1 MSSSAGVLPRLRVDA
16 GLMLGV
22 VALLAAQPLPAQQ
35 AAPLAPLVKPDALM
49 GISQHVQ
56 VIPDNSVPLVP
67 NVGYIIG
74 DKAVLVIDTG
84 LGPRNGEAVFSVAQK
99 LAGSRP
105 IYLAVTHV
113 HPEHDL
119 GAQAFSADTRVI
131 RSADQQ
137 KDIAEF
143 GLDLAKVFAGRSA
156 INAELLKGAEFR
168 KPDIVFDKEY
178 DLDLGGVTARLLAL
192 GPNHTRGDVGIWI
205 ERDRVLFAGDLA
217 MKAQPAFA
225 SPYSSIRQWLA
236 SLDRL
241 EALDAVVI
249 VPSHGPLGDNGLIKG
264 YRDYLKEVL
273 ERTSTGKKAGHTADA
288 AVQAV
293 TAAMVDRYPDRG
305 RLAGAIKA
313 AYAVAP

>member
-1 MSSSAGVLPRLRVDA
+1 MGKFSGVAAAL
-16 GLMLGV
+16 
-22 VALLAAQPLPAQQ
+22 VALLASQAVVAQQ
-35 AAPLAPLVKPDALM
+35 ASPPAPLVKPEGLKP
-49 GISQHVQ
+49 ISQHVQ

-67 NVGYIIG
+67 NIGYVVG

-84 LGPRNGEAVFSVAQK
+84 LGPRNGEAVFGVAQK

-119 GAQAFSADTRVI
+119 GAQAFSAETRLI

-156 INAELLKGAEFR
+156 INAELLNGADFR
-168 KPDIVFDKEY
+168 KPDIVFDQAY

-192 GPNHTRGDVGIWI
+192 GANHTRGDVGIWV
-205 ERDRVLFAGDLA
+205 EADRVLFAGDVV

-225 SPYSSIRQWLA
+225 SPYSSIRQWFA
-236 SLDRL
+236 SLERL
-241 EALDAVVI
+241 EALKPAVV
-249 VPSHGPLGDNGLIKG
+249 VPSHGPLGDASFITG
-264 YRDYLKEVL
+264 YRNYLKEVQ
-273 ERTSTGKKAGHTADA
+273 ERTSAEKRAGRNADA
-288 AVQAV
+288 AVQDV
-293 TAAMVDRYPDRG
+293 SAAMVDRYPDRG

-313 AYAVAP
+313 AYAAAL

>member
-1 MSSSAGVLPRLRVDA
+1 MSSSAGVLPRLRVHA

-22 VALLAAQPLPAQQ
+22 VALLATQPLPAQQ
-35 AAPLAPLVKPDALM
+35 ASPPPPLVKPDALK

-56 VIPDNSVPLVP
+56 VIPDDSVPLVP
-67 NVGYIIG
+67 NVGYIVG

-84 LGPRNGEAVFSVAQK
+84 LGPRNGEAVFAVAQK

-119 GAQAFSADTRVI
+119 GAQAFSADTRLI

-143 GLDLAKVFAGRSA
+143 GLELAKVFAGRSA
-156 INAELLKGAEFR
+156 VNAELLKGAEFR
-168 KPDIVFDKEY
+168 KPDIVFDQEY
-178 DLDLGGVTARLLAL
+178 DLDLGGVSARLLAM

-205 ERDRVLFAGDLA
+205 ERDQVLFAGDLA

-225 SPYSSIRQWLA
+225 SPYSSIRQWFA

-241 EALDAVVI
+241 AALNPVVI
-249 VPSHGPLGDNGLIKG
+249 VPSHGPLGDNGFITG
-264 YRDYLKEVL
+264 YRNYLKEVL
-273 ERTSTGKKAGHTADA
+273 ERTTAEKKAGHTADA
-288 AVQAV
+288 TVQDV

-313 AYAVAP
+313 AYAAAP

>member
-1 MSSSAGVLPRLRVDA
+1 MGKFSGVAAAL
-16 GLMLGV
+16 
-22 VALLAAQPLPAQQ
+22 VALLASQAVVAQQ
-35 AAPLAPLVKPDALM
+35 ASPPAPLVKPEGLKP
-49 GISQHVQ
+49 ISQHVQ

-67 NVGYIIG
+67 NIGYVVG

-84 LGPRNGEAVFSVAQK
+84 LGPRNGEAVFGVAQK

-119 GAQAFSADTRVI
+119 GAQAFSAETRLI

-156 INAELLKGAEFR
+156 INAELLNGADFR
-168 KPDIVFDKEY
+168 KPDIVFDQAY

-192 GPNHTRGDVGIWI
+192 GANHTRGDVGIWV
-205 ERDRVLFAGDLA
+205 EADRVLFAGDVA

-225 SPYSSIRQWLA
+225 SPYSSIRQWFA
-236 SLDRL
+236 SLERL
-241 EALDAVVI
+241 EALKPAVV
-249 VPSHGPLGDNGLIKG
+249 VPSHGPLGDASFITG
-264 YRDYLKEVL
+264 YRNYLKEVQ
-273 ERTSTGKKAGHTADA
+273 ERTSAEKRAGRNADA
-288 AVQAV
+288 AVQDV
-293 TAAMVDRYPDRG
+293 SAAMVDRYPDRG

-313 AYAVAP
+313 AYAAAP

>member
-1 MSSSAGVLPRLRVDA
+1 MSKLARVL
-16 GLMLGV
+16 
-22 VALLAAQPLPAQQ
+22 ALLALLAPVALVAQQ
-35 AAPLAPLVKPDALM
+35 PSPPAPLVKPEGLRP
-49 GISQHVQ
+49 ISQHVH

-67 NVGYIIG
+67 NVGYVVG

-84 LGPRNGEAVFSVAQK
+84 LGPRNGETVFAVAQK

-105 IYLAVTHV
+105 IFLAVTHV

-119 GAQAFSADTRVI
+119 GAQAFPPDTKLI

-156 INAELLKGAEFR
+156 NNAELLKGADFR
-168 KPDIVFDKEY
+168 KPDLVFDKEY
-178 DLDLGGVTARLLAL
+178 DLDLGGVTAGLLAL
-192 GPNHTRGDVGIWI
+192 GPNHTRGDVGIWV

-225 SPYSSIRQWLA
+225 SPYSSMQQWFA

-241 EALDAVVI
+241 EALKPAVV
-249 VPSHGPLGDNGLIKG
+249 VPSHGPLGDAGFITG
-264 YRDYLKEVL
+264 YRNYLKEVQ
-273 ERTSTGKKAGHTADA
+273 ERTSAEKKAGRSADA
-288 AVQAV
+288 AVQQV
-293 TAAMVDRYPDRG
+293 SAAMADRYPDRG

-313 AYAVAP
+313 AYAAAP

>member
-1 MSSSAGVLPRLRVDA
+1 
-16 GLMLGV
+16 
-22 VALLAAQPLPAQQ
+22 
-35 AAPLAPLVKPDALM
+35 M

>member
-1 MSSSAGVLPRLRVDA
+1 MGKFAGVAAAVF
-16 GLMLGV
+16 
-22 VALLAAQPLPAQQ
+22 ALLASQAVVAQQ
-35 AAPLAPLVKPDALM
+35 ASPPSPLVKPEGLKP
-49 GISQHVQ
+49 ISEHVQ
-56 VIPDNSVPLVP
+56 LIPDNSVPLVP
-67 NVGYIIG
+67 NIGYVIG

-84 LGPRNGEAVFSVAQK
+84 LGPRNGEAVFAVAQK

-119 GAQAFSADTRVI
+119 GAQAFSAETRLI

-156 INAELLKGAEFR
+156 INAELLKGADFR
-168 KPDIVFDKEY
+168 KADTVFDQEY

-192 GPNHTRGDVGIWI
+192 GPNHTRGDVGIWV
-205 ERDRVLFAGDLA
+205 EPDRVLFAGDLA

-225 SPYSSIRQWLA
+225 SPYSSIRQWFA
-236 SLDRL
+236 SLERL
-241 EALDAVVI
+241 EALQPAVV
-249 VPSHGPLGDNGLIKG
+249 VPSHGPLGDASFITG
-264 YRDYLKEVL
+264 YRNYLKEVL
-273 ERTSTGKKAGHTADA
+273 ERTSAEKKAGRNADA
-288 AVQAV
+288 AVQDV
-293 TAAMVDRYPDRG
+293 SAAMVDRYPDRG

-313 AYAVAP
+313 AYAAAP

>member
-35 AAPLAPLVKPDALM
+35 AAPSPPLVKPDALK

-99 LAGSRP
+99 LAGSRR
-105 IYLAVTHV
+105 IYLAVAHV
-113 HPEHDL
+113 PPEHDL

-168 KPDIVFDKEY
+168 KPDIVFDKGY
-178 DLDLGGVTARLLAL
+178 DLDLGGVTAKLLAL
-192 GPNHTRGDVGIWI
+192 GPNHTFGDVGVWV
-205 ERDRVLFAGDLA
+205 ERDRVLFSGDVA
-217 MKAQPAFA
+217 MKAQPAFS
-225 SPYSSIRQWLA
+225 SPHSSLSQWLA

-241 EALDAVVI
+241 QALKPAII
-249 VPSHGPLGDNGLIKG
+249 V
-264 YRDYLKEVL
+264 
-273 ERTSTGKKAGHTADA
+273 
-288 AVQAV
+288 
-293 TAAMVDRYPDRG
+293 
-305 RLAGAIKA
+305 
-313 AYAVAP
+313 

>member
-1 MSSSAGVLPRLRVDA
+1 
-16 GLMLGV
+16 MLGV
-22 VALLAAQPLPAQQ
+22 VALLATQPLPAQQ
-35 AAPLAPLVKPDALM
+35 ASPPPPLVKPDALK

-56 VIPDNSVPLVP
+56 VIPDDSVPLVP
-67 NVGYIIG
+67 NVGYIVG

-84 LGPRNGEAVFSVAQK
+84 LGPRNGEAVFAVAQK

-119 GAQAFSADTRVI
+119 GAQAFSADTRLI

-143 GLDLAKVFAGRSA
+143 GLELAKVFAGRSA
-156 INAELLKGAEFR
+156 VNAELLKGAEFR
-168 KPDIVFDKEY
+168 KPDIVFDQEY
-178 DLDLGGVTARLLAL
+178 DLDLGGVSARLLAM

-225 SPYSSIRQWLA
+225 SPYSSIRQWFA

-241 EALDAVVI
+241 AALNPVVI
-249 VPSHGPLGDNGLIKG
+249 VPSHGPLGDNGFITG
-264 YRDYLKEVL
+264 YRNYLKEVL
-273 ERTSTGKKAGHTADA
+273 ERTTAEKKAGHTADA
-288 AVQAV
+288 TVQDV

-313 AYAVAP
+313 AYAAAP

>member
-1 MSSSAGVLPRLRVDA
+1 MGKFAGVAAAVF
-16 GLMLGV
+16 
-22 VALLAAQPLPAQQ
+22 ALLASQAVVAQQ
-35 AAPLAPLVKPDALM
+35 ASPPPPLVKPEGLKP
-49 GISQHVQ
+49 ISEHVQ
-56 VIPDNSVPLVP
+56 LIPDNSVPLVP
-67 NVGYIIG
+67 NIGYVIG

-84 LGPRNGEAVFSVAQK
+84 LGPRNGEAVFAVAQK

-119 GAQAFSADTRVI
+119 GAQAFSAETRLI

-156 INAELLKGAEFR
+156 INAELLKGADFR
-168 KPDIVFDKEY
+168 KADTVFDQEY

-192 GPNHTRGDVGIWI
+192 GPNHTRGDVGIWV
-205 ERDRVLFAGDLA
+205 EPDRVLFSGDLA

-225 SPYSSIRQWLA
+225 SPYSSIEQWIA
-236 SLDRL
+236 SLERL
-241 EALDAVVI
+241 EALQPAVV
-249 VPSHGPLGDNGLIKG
+249 VPSHGPLGDESFITG
-264 YRDYLKEVL
+264 YRNYLKEVL
-273 ERTSTGKKAGHTADA
+273 ERTSAEKKAGRNADA
-288 AVQAV
+288 AVQDV
-293 TAAMVDRYPDRG
+293 SAAMVDRYPDRG

-313 AYAVAP
+313 AYAAAP